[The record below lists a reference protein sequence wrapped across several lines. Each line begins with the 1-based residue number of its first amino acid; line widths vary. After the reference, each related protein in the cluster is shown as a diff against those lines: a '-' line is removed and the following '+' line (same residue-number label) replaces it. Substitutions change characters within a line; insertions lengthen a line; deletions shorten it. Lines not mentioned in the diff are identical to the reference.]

1 VPGIGGRF
9 LSARRLGVGGKMR
22 LSWLAG
28 LAGILVAV
36 AIARPDAVGAIYQQ
50 IYPSDPAL
58 RRALDQCSLENRA
71 FDRLDPAAR
80 DACYRRNPAH
90 HQSAAAAGPE
100 PRMTAAP
107 NFVDQWRAAGQG
119 HLQRNDIR
127 SEQRGE
133 RYLGALSAGPS
144 R

>member
-1 VPGIGGRF
+1 
-9 LSARRLGVGGKMR
+9 MR
-22 LSWLAG
+22 LLWFAG
-28 LAGILVAV
+28 LAGILAAV
-36 AIARPDAVGAIYQQ
+36 AIARPDAVAAIYQQ

-80 DACYRRNPAH
+80 EACYRRNPAH
-90 HQSAAAAGPE
+90 YQSAAAAGPE
-100 PRMTAAP
+100 PRVTAAP

-127 SEQRGE
+127 AEQRGD
-133 RYLGALSAGPS
+133 RYLGALLVGPS

>member
-1 VPGIGGRF
+1 
-9 LSARRLGVGGKMR
+9 MR
-22 LSWLAG
+22 LLWLAG
-28 LAGILVAV
+28 LAGILVVV
-36 AIARPDAVGAIYQQ
+36 ATARPDAVGAIYQQ

-80 DACYRRNPAH
+80 EACYRHNPAH
-90 HQSAAAAGPE
+90 YKSAAAAGPE
-100 PRMTAAP
+100 PRVTAAP

-119 HLQRNDIR
+119 RLPHNDIR
-127 SEQRGE
+127 AEQRGE
-133 RYLGALSAGPS
+133 RYLGTAAAGAS